1 LSKPTDVDATPSAA
15 RKIVQDC
22 AAITADMP
30 EYRKFATP
38 QMRVWQW
45 VMDYDWSY
53 G

>member
-1 LSKPTDVDATPSAA
+1 MTTFCGEKNSV
-15 RKIVQDC
+15 VQDC
-22 AAITADMP
+22 AANTAGVA

-38 QMRVWQW
+38 QMRVWQS